1 MGTYLSHIRWKTG
14 LDTNVSHLRAHVSDL
29 LGHTS
34 EHMSTQFDLVGARM
48 CRRVLMGF
56 VLAPFSQLK
65 HDPNTQLT
73 LKYG

>member
-1 MGTYLSHIRWKTG
+1 MGTYLSHSRWKTG

-29 LGHTS
+29 LSQMS
-34 EHMSTQFDLVGARM
+34 EHVSIRFDLVGTRT
-48 CRRVLMGF
+48 CRCVLMGF

-65 HDPNTQLT
+65 HDPSRQLT